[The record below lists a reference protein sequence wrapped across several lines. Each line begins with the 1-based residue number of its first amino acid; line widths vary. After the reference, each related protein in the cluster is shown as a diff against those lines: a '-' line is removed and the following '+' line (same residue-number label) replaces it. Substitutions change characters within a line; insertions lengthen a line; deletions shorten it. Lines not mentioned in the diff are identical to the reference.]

1 MKSEFHQIELNR
13 IRYSIVWEDYQSF
26 YAGLDIHRDDELL
39 IITSAGCNVLN
50 AVLKLPKRITAID
63 INPYQNKLLDF
74 KIQLYK
80 YSDYDTLATLLGI
93 RKNKTCLEAFENVKD
108 LFVKEDYLA
117 WKEFFG
123 KHPDGLLSSG
133 QLEKYITSFYPSL
146 NEAEQVQI
154 RKLFN
159 ANNLK
164 EQSLIFTELINNTTF
179 EVKFKKHFDDEQLSK
194 GRDPRL
200 FKYADENG
208 GVAFY
213 NRFVNYT
220 KKELLKN
227 NFYLNFFFFG
237 ITGIDE
243 SILPP
248 CYRLENFHIIK
259 NNCDLIEMHT
269 SDVVEYIELDEA
281 KSITKTSLSNIFEYT
296 STGDF
301 EQAIASIK
309 HHTQINTL
317 LFWNLLHEQ
326 GISKPSIYY
335 INSQKSEQ
343 ISQKESCFYFK
354 NVRVLNFKK

>member
-1 MKSEFHQIELNR
+1 MKSEFHHIELNR
-13 IRYSIVWEDYQSF
+13 IRYSIVWEDYESF
-26 YAGLDIHRDDELL
+26 YTGLDIQRDDELL
-39 IITSAGCNVLN
+39 VITSAGCNVLN
-50 AVLKLPKRITAID
+50 AVLKQPKRIIAVD

-93 RKNKTCLEAFENVKD
+93 RKNSTCLEALVKVKG
-108 LFVKEDYLA
+108 LFLKEDYEA
-117 WKEFFG
+117 WKDFFEL
-123 KHPDGLLSSG
+123 HPDGLLSSG
-133 QLEKYITSFYPSL
+133 QLEKYIISFYPSL
-146 NEAEQVQI
+146 NEYEQLLT
-154 RKLFN
+154 RKLFS
-159 ANNLK
+159 AINLD
-164 EQSLIFTELINNTTF
+164 EQSSIFNELIENTAF
-179 EVKFKKHFDDEQLSK
+179 ELKFKKHFDDEHLSK
-194 GRDPRL
+194 GRDSRL

-213 NRFVNYT
+213 NRFANYT
-220 KKELLKN
+220 KKGLLKN

-269 SDVVEYIELDEA
+269 SDVIEYIEQNEA
-281 KSITKTSLSNIFEYT
+281 ETITKTSLSNIFEYT

-309 HHTQINTL
+309 HHTKINTI

-335 INSQKSEQ
+335 INNDKSDL
-343 ISQKESCFYFK
+343 ITHTESCFYFK
-354 NVRVLNFKK
+354 NVRVLNI